1 MFVKVRNVI
10 EERNIIWNKEESILL
25 QLIKTNSAG

>member
-25 QLIKTNSAG
+25 QLIKTNSAD